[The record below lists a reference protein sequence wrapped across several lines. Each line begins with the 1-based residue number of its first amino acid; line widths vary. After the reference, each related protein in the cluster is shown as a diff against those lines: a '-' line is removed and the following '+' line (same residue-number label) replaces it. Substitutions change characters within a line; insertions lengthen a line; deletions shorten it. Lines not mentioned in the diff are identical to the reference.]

1 MIDEWQ
7 ATRIRQ
13 RCQLIEK
20 LGNGTYGDVY
30 VGRYLGEALQVAVK
44 ISRADRLHHAVDATE
59 IAVLLKLQGH
69 PNVIAL
75 REYFYSPYFVVL
87 VMAKM
92 EESVH
97 SALKNR
103 SSTGGLQPDI
113 ARCIS
118 KMLACGVAHMH
129 GQRVLHRDLHAGN
142 VLLSLADGD
151 LTACSQVRNV
161 CVADFGQSCDTHC
174 DGPNARRS
182 ARKGAQQILP
192 PECALAHARG
202 AIYDKPAD
210 VWAIGV
216 NLVLMVAGSSA
227 MPCGGDPKSWVQACA
242 TVLGCIDASLC
253 ARRGWALVQAPFART
268 RPLPLRALQGGGKF
282 EDHLS
287 ILYYDPSLRPTATQ
301 LAARWICSAAS
312 TPATL

>member
-30 VGRYLGEALQVAVK
+30 AGRYLGEALQVAVK
-44 ISRADRLHHAVDATE
+44 ISRADRLHDAVDATE

-92 EESVH
+92 EGSVH
-97 SALKNR
+97 SALKHR

-129 GQRVLHRDLHAGN
+129 GKRVLHRDLHLGN

-182 ARKGAQQILP
+182 ARKGARQILP
-192 PECALAHARG
+192 PECVLAHARG

-216 NLVLMVAGSSA
+216 NLVLMVVGLRA
-227 MPCGGDPKSWVQACA
+227 MPCGEDPKSWVQACA

-253 ARRGWALVQAPFART
+253 ARRGWALVQAPMVGAR
-268 RPLPLRALQGGGKF
+268 RLPLRVLQGGGTL
-282 EDHLS
+282 EDPLS
-287 ILYYDPSLRPTATQ
+287 ILYYDPSLRPTAAQ
-301 LAARWICSAAS
+301 LAARWISK
-312 TPATL
+312 LVDG